1 MNNLSGK
8 TILILGLGLIG
19 GSIAR
24 GLKAVD
30 SRQRVLA
37 ADLDG
42 KSLQAA
48 IEDKSIDAAGDLE
61 SLCPHAEIIVI
72 ALPPLAI
79 NAVLPIIYAHM
90 DAAAVV
96 TDVASVKSH
105 ILKTLDT
112 LDEGFQ
118 RRFVPGHP
126 IAGSEQSG

>member
-1 MNNLSGK
+1 M
-8 TILILGLGLIG
+8 ILGLGLIG

-30 SRQRVLA
+30 SSQRVLA

-105 ILKTLDT
+105 ILKTLDSP
-112 LDEGFQ
+112 DEVY
-118 RRFVPGHP
+118 RKSDV
-126 IAGSEQSG
+126 